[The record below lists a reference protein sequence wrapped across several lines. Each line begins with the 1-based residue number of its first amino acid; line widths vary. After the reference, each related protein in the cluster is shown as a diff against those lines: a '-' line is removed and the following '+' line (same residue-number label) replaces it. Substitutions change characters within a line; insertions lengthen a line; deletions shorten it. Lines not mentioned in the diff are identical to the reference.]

1 MTDEETTP
9 DNPVPAATEKP
20 DKPEKPEESKKPKKS
35 IEPEPRRERSSR
47 GAAKKAAMQ
56 ISLTSNMKDFD
67 MVQPQENVLNGLKS
81 YRKPKKQPEE
91 ILSSSPLKFK
101 AGPKCTKKPLKP
113 GPRSKRGRLFALEEF
128 YLDQKSIDEEPLTAK
143 FDRKLVNEKT
153 VKEKLKAAVIVR
165 DLKLARNPSVKAA
178 YECAQ
183 EYYSTIGQ
191 FKPMQNLVTV
201 TYQKPKTFDT
211 FQHRANPNR

>member
-1 MTDEETTP
+1 MTDEEITP
-9 DNPVPAATEKP
+9 DNPAPAATEKS
-20 DKPEKPEESKKPKKS
+20 EKPEDPKKPKKS
-35 IEPEPRRERSSR
+35 IEPPVEPRRERSSR

-67 MVQPQENVLNGLKS
+67 VVQPADTVLNGLKS
-81 YRKPKKQPEE
+81 YRKPKKQPDE

-128 YLDQKSIDEEPLTAK
+128 YLDQKSIDEEPLTHSYDK
-143 FDRKLVNEKT
+143 KLVNEKT
-153 VKEKLKAAVIVR
+153 AKEKLKAAVIVR
-165 DLKLARNPSVKAA
+165 DMKNARNPCVKAA
-178 YECAQ
+178 YEVARD
-183 EYYSTIGQ
+183 YYHNIGQ
-191 FKPMQNLVTV
+191 FRPMQNLVTV
-201 TYQKPKTFDT
+201 TYQKPKSFDT